1 METLDAL
8 KKRKSI
14 RGYLSKPVPKNV
26 LQEII
31 AAAMQAPSAMNT
43 QPWELFIVAGEV
55 LDNIRKGNVEALT
68 SGTAPKPES
77 TVSEQFKEVYKRR
90 QVDLAKQLFTLMEIA
105 REDNQGRFEWMQ
117 RGFRFFDS
125 PAAIILAYDN
135 LLEPAS
141 LSYFDFGCLTQSIC
155 LAALDHDLGTCIH
168 GQGVMYPQV
177 IRKHVKV
184 PDSKKILMSISIGYP
199 DWDFPAN
206 KIESERDPMDTLT
219 TWVGFE

>member
-1 METLDAL
+1 METQEAL

-14 RGYLSKPVPKNV
+14 RGYLSKPVPKSV

-31 AAAMQAPSAMNT
+31 TTAMQAPSSMNT
-43 QPWELFIVAGEV
+43 QPWELFVVGGET
-55 LDNIRKGNVEALT
+55 LDLIRKGNIEALT
-68 SGTAPKPES
+68 SGTPPKSEAS
-77 TVSEQFKEVYKRR
+77 VSEQFKEVYKRR

-155 LAALDHDLGTCIH
+155 LTALDHDLGTCIH
-168 GQGVMYPQV
+168 GQGVMFPKV
-177 IRKHVKV
+177 IRKHVDV
-184 PDSKKILMSISIGYP
+184 PESKKILMAISIGYP
-199 DWDFPAN
+199 DFDFPAN
-206 KIESERDPMDTLT
+206 NVESEREPADNLT
-219 TWVGFE
+219 TWVGLD

>member
-1 METLDAL
+1 MDIIDAL

-14 RGYLSKPVPKNV
+14 RNYLPEPVSKEV

-31 AAAMQAPSAMNT
+31 TVAMQAPSAMNT
-43 QPWELFIVAGEV
+43 QPWELFVVGGET

-68 SGTAPKPES
+68 SGTPPKSES
-77 TVSEQFKEVYKRR
+77 TASEQFKEVYKRR
-90 QVDLAKQLFTLMEIA
+90 QVDLAIQLFQLMKIE
-105 REDNQGRFEWMQ
+105 RDDSQGRFEWMQ

-125 PAAIILAYDN
+125 PAAIILAYDQ

-177 IRKHVKV
+177 IRKHVDI
-184 PDSKKILMSISIGYP
+184 PESKKILMAISIGKP
-199 DWDFPAN
+199 DWDFAAN
-206 KIESERDPMDTLT
+206 QIESQRVAMEDLT
-219 TWVGFE
+219 TWAGF